1 MTDED
6 DELEKLSAELGD
18 LLAATAEVSDLLG
31 DYFNPTNVDG
41 DVGHSEELLD
51 AMDEKVDLFA
61 AFVIDDDE
69 FLSRFFVRIFG
80 S

>member
-6 DELEKLSAELGD
+6 DELEKVSAELGD

-61 AFVIDDDE
+61 AFALMMMNSCLD
-69 FLSRFFVRIFG
+69 FLLG
-80 S
+80 